1 METFEMT
8 KEFTV
13 YNYCELSEDAKNR
26 VKMEYLK
33 LDRTPEDFQYMLKE
47 NLDDKFERSPLSVN
61 FDFSCCQGS
70 GLNIEGSLEFSDILQ
85 IEEICNKF
93 TEKENRA
100 LYFYFEGCQIEPY
113 EFYENARYS
122 YSCKYADRPYLASHI
137 MYELEENH
145 ISNINTDLV
154 ERVSNAILDYME
166 DMEKYFYEWGMEYF
180 YEISDEDME
189 EICNMYGFKYLEDGK
204 TWLRR

>member
-61 FDFSCCQGS
+61 FDFSCRQGS

-100 LYFYFEGCQIEPY
+100 LYLP
-113 EFYENARYS
+113 
-122 YSCKYADRPYLASHI
+122 
-137 MYELEENH
+137 
-145 ISNINTDLV
+145 ISL
-154 ERVSNAILDYME
+154 
-166 DMEKYFYEWGMEYF
+166 
-180 YEISDEDME
+180 
-189 EICNMYGFKYLEDGK
+189 
-204 TWLRR
+204 